1 MQMAKAKQRAGIKTI
16 VLDPFLDPEWNADFI
31 TSDQEMF
38 LDVVWNKS
46 RQCAIFVDESGDM
59 IGKYNSVMNEL
70 ATRGRHWGH
79 KCHFICQRPK
89 QLSTTIRT
97 QCSDLAIFKQS
108 LADTKDLA
116 NEFVEPMINQ
126 AHELEKGEFIYV
138 RDNHKPMKL
147 NAFNL

>member
-1 MQMAKAKQRAGIKTI
+1 MKSKGVKII

-31 TSDQEMF
+31 TNDPAIF

-59 IGKYNSVMNEL
+59 IGKYNNVMNEL

-89 QLSTTIRT
+89 QLSTTIRA
-97 QCSDLAIFKQS
+97 QCSELAIFKQS
-108 LADTKDLA
+108 KNDTKDLA
-116 NEFVEPMINQ
+116 DEFVEPAINE
-126 AHELEKGEFIYV
+126 AHSLEKGEFIWV
-138 RDNHKPMKL
+138 KDHEKAKKM
-147 NAFNL
+147 NAFKI